1 MKKVIICGAAG
12 MVGRGI
18 LEFISENNCNLE
30 VWAADISK
38 ERLKCYECDNIHP
51 IENCDVEKV
60 LSEIQMDTMLQMAFP
75 RNVKPDQWAD
85 GIRFAAKMLE
95 MAKEYEVKS
104 VINISSQSIYG
115 LNRTEPASED
125 SPISLNSPYTTG
137 KYCMELMMG
146 QLFYDRPYTNIRLS
160 TIIGPATP
168 ERVVN
173 KFLSSILAGNN
184 LIIKG
189 GSQIFSLLDVR
200 DAASGLVTLLM
211 SDASTWRHVYNLGTR
226 DSIRIVELAEKCE
239 EAAVRYGIK
248 NTEIMVEENDTI
260 ELNSLVKVDA
270 FYEDFGWKANH
281 TMIDSIENIISV
293 IKINN

>member
-1 MKKVIICGAAG
+1 MKKVIISGAAG
-12 MVGRGI
+12 LLGCEIMKYI
-18 LEFISENNCNLE
+18 FANNCDLE
-30 VWAADISK
+30 VWAADISI
-38 ERLKCYECDNIHP
+38 ERIKYCECDNIHP
-51 IENCDVEKV
+51 IENGDVEKV
-60 LSEIQMDTMLQMAFP
+60 LSEIPMDTMLQMAFP

-95 MAKEYEVKS
+95 LAKKYEVKS

-115 LNRTEPASED
+115 LNRTEPANEES
-125 SPISLNSPYTTG
+125 SISLNSPYTTG

-189 GSQIFSLLDVR
+189 GSQFFSLLDVR
-200 DAASGLVTLLM
+200 DATSGLVTLLM

-226 DSIRIVELAEKCE
+226 DSIGIVELAEKCE

-248 NTEIMVEENDTI
+248 KTEIMVEENDTI
-260 ELNSLVKVDA
+260 EHNNLVKVDA
-270 FYEDFGWKANH
+270 FYEDLGWKARISIDNSIELILK
-281 TMIDSIENIISV
+281 TMIEN
-293 IKINN
+293 K